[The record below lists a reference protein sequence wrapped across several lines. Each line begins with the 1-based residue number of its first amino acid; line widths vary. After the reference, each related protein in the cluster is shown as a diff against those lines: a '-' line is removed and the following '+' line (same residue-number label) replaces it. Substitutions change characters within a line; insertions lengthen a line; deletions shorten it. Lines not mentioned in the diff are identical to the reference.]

1 VSPWLSWALIL
12 AAVPVVYW
20 LSVWVVGWLMGPGD
34 GPCDRDPAAAGSM
47 ARHPS
52 RLPKADDVWGLC
64 QCRKYAFCHA
74 EPRWFDAAG
83 VRHAPDLC
91 QPLRE
96 VA

>member
-1 VSPWLSWALIL
+1 VSPALSWAAIL
-12 AAVPVVYW
+12 AGAAVLWW
-20 LSVWVVGWLMGPGD
+20 LGATLVAWLMRPGPE
-34 GPCDRDPAAAGSM
+34 DPRAAQAK

-52 RLPKADDVWGLC
+52 QLPKAERLC
-64 QCRKYAFCHA
+64 QCRAYAFCHA

>member
-1 VSPWLSWALIL
+1 VNPWLSWALIL

-20 LSVWVVGWLMGPGD
+20 LSVLVVGWLMRPGPD
-34 GPCDRDPAAAGSM
+34 DPRAAAAR

-52 RLPKADDVWGLC
+52 RLSPVDELWGLC
-64 QCRKYAFCHA
+64 QCRKYAFCHD
-74 EPRWFDAAG
+74 EPRHFDAAG